1 LHIRSGFKVP
11 VYELEERLTLLP
23 PAEGVLPIEQVQALK
38 KLGPTPEEKE
48 AYERYKGDKA
58 LLSDMDQFLM
68 ALLEIPELNQR
79 LNLQVCSH
87 RITICLVAL
96 QRSKAQSL
104 GTN

>member
-1 LHIRSGFKVP
+1 M
-11 VYELEERLTLLP
+11 YELEKKLTLLP

-79 LNLQVCSH
+79 LNLQVRTHSH
-87 RITICLVAL
+87 ARLTGH
-96 QRSKAQSL
+96 SL
-104 GTN
+104 